1 MGTDHPVSGR
11 NETFTRSLTSVFNDV
26 YVCVVQSLR
35 QELEMQ
41 YKRGKLELNDS
52 VSVHDA
58 AGLLKQFL
66 RELPNP
72 LLTYEYLEAFRQ
84 VESE

>member
-1 MGTDHPVSGR
+1 M
-11 NETFTRSLTSVFNDV
+11 
-26 YVCVVQSLR
+26 QSLR

-41 YKRGKLELNDS
+41 YKRGRLMLNDD
-52 VSVHDA
+52 VNVHDA
-58 AGLLKQFL
+58 AALLKQFL